1 MLFSVV
7 VRGLLFL
14 RVRLIFLD
22 QRHAGWEF
30 GEHPIRLG
38 RVLRGVGRPQSEQLK
53 ILFEVPFSVSRLRR
67 PWGRPLC
74 GNRTPSFAASTAGG
88 IRVREF
94 TRRALGPRSFLARA
108 GAVRCRCPI
117 IQPPGGAT

>member
-1 MLFSVV
+1 MLFSVI
-7 VRGLLFL
+7 VRGLRFL
-14 RVRLIFLD
+14 RFRLILLD

-30 GEHPIRLG
+30 REYPVSLG
-38 RVLRGVGRPQSEQLK
+38 RVLRGIGRSQPNQLK
-53 ILFEVPFSVSRLRR
+53 VLFKIPLSVSRLRR

-108 GAVRCRCPI
+108 GTVRCRCPV
-117 IQPPGGAT
+117 IQPP

>member
-1 MLFSVV
+1 MFLSIV

-74 GNRTPSFAASTAGG
+74 GNRTPSLAASAAG
-88 IRVREF
+88 RVRVGE
-94 TRRALGPRSFLARA
+94 
-108 GAVRCRCPI
+108 
-117 IQPPGGAT
+117 